1 MAEGSNRDKVGY
13 KQPPRSRQFR
23 KGQSGNPNGRPRKL
37 QTATVACD
45 SAFDDVLRS
54 ELQREVIVTE
64 SGKPRKCPIFQVAI
78 RAQTTSAAKGNP
90 IAQREVIEHA
100 RSLEL
105 RDAERT
111 RIEAERKSEE
121 YQKMLEWRDYR
132 RRLWD
137 AAEANGDE
145 PDNPW
150 PHPDDI
156 LFDHAKRTWRIRGP
170 SSEAG
175 VGFYDYIAVRRDYS
189 CLFAEMALR
198 SGAPKKQREAWCEI
212 HIIEQAFYDA
222 FLPLRWQ
229 LGEQSGSM
237 SFALA
242 CLPMRKLRALI
253 RECEDDIA
261 RWEALNP
268 PSPAERRAS
277 KRVVDKFKRDIR
289 REAARKGKTLPL
301 DGW

>member
-23 KGQSGNPNGRPRKL
+23 KGQSGNPNGRPRKQ

-54 ELQREVIVTE
+54 ELQREVIVIE
-64 SGKPRKCPIFQVAI
+64 NGKPRKCPIFQVAI
-78 RAQTTSAAKGNP
+78 RAQTASAAKGNP

-105 RDAERT
+105 RDAERA
-111 RIEAERKSEE
+111 RLEAKRKSEE

-150 PHPDDI
+150 PHPDDFI
-156 LFDHAKRTWRIRGP
+156 FEHAKRTCRIRGP
-170 SSEAG
+170 LNDG
-175 VGFYDYIAVRRDYS
+175 DIGYYDYIMDLRDYH
-189 CLFAEMALR
+189 CLSAEMALR
-198 SGAPKKQREAWCEI
+198 SAASKMQREGWCEI
-212 HIIEQAFYDA
+212 HTIVQWAFDA
-222 FLPLRWQ
+222 QLPLRWQ
-229 LGEQSGSM
+229 LGEESARM
-237 SFALA
+237 SLALA
-242 CLPMRKLRALI
+242 CLPMRKLRSLV

-268 PSPAERRAS
+268 LSPAARRES